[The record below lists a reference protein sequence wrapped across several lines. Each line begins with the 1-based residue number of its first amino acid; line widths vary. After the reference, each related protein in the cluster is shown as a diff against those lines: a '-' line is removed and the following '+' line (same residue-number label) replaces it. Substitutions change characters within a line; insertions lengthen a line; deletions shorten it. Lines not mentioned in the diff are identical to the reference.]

1 MAHPGIPERLTPA
14 QAAPLIGLSPK
25 TLKRYRSE
33 GKAPEPTVVGGGL
46 ERARI
51 AYTWESLNAWL
62 REHGR
67 PEVEPHCPCCGR
79 P

>member
-1 MAHPGIPERLTPA
+1 M
-14 QAAPLIGLSPK
+14 
-25 TLKRYRSE
+25 
-33 GKAPEPTVVGGGL
+33 